1 MKCEFVTFDGMHFKC
16 KNCGVQLR
24 FTEYQHSAPVFVCK
38 NNLKSTTELGFL
50 QKIKNFAKATLT
62 HLLLGS
68 PMCDD
73 NTIKLRYNICKQCE
87 HFSNNSC
94 KLCGCPLKQQ
104 RNYISK
110 LAWADQK
117 CPIEKW

>member
-1 MKCEFVTFDGMHFKC
+1 MICEFVTFDGMHFKC

-24 FTEYQHSAPVFVCK
+24 FTEYQYSSPVFICK
-38 NNLKSTTELGFL
+38 NNLKATTELGFL
-50 QKIKNFAKATLT
+50 QKVKNFAKATLT

-73 NTIKLRYNICKQCE
+73 NTIQLRYNICKKCE
-87 HFSNNSC
+87 HFNNNSC
-94 KLCGCPLKQQ
+94 KLCGCPLTQQ
-104 RNYISK
+104 RKYISK

-117 CPIEKW
+117 CPINKW